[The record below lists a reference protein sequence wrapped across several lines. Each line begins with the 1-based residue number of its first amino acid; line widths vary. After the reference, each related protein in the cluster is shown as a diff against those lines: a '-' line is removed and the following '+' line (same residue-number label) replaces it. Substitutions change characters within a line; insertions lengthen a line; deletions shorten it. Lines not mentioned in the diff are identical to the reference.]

1 MNEYNSNIQREIL
14 FNVSKGHKPA
24 FVHLVH
30 QYKDHIY
37 TIAFRLTRSTPLAED
52 IVQDIFMKIWMRR
65 NSLVTI
71 NNFTGYLN
79 TMIQNTVFTVL
90 KRMALE
96 QKRLKQIDH
105 SEGYFIDSVLNKE
118 YETVLNQAIRQLP
131 SRQQQVYQLVKE
143 KGMKR
148 EEAAEV
154 LNISSET
161 VKYHLAQAVRGIR
174 EYCVTHFSISVLLIP
189 VLVQL

>member
-1 MNEYNSNIQREIL
+1 
-14 FNVSKGHKPA
+14 
-24 FVHLVH
+24 
-30 QYKDHIY
+30 
-37 TIAFRLTRSTPLAED
+37 
-52 IVQDIFMKIWMRR
+52 MKIWVRR

-96 QKRLKQIDH
+96 QQRLKQIDL
-105 SEGYFIDSVLNKE
+105 SEGYFIDSTLNKE
-118 YETVLNQAIRQLP
+118 YETVLIQAVRQLP

-143 KGMKR
+143 KGLKR

-174 EYCVTHFSISVLLIP
+174 DYCVTHFSVSVLLIP
-189 VLVQL
+189 VLVQLY